1 MARFGGKMIH
11 YLTLKSRERTELID
25 ITSQVEELIA
35 ASRVA
40 AGVCDVFVLHTT
52 AAVTVNE
59 GADPAVKRDIANCL
73 DRMVPNAH
81 YFTHAEG
88 NSAAHV
94 KASLIGAS
102 QRLLLDRG
110 KLLLGTWQSLYFCE
124 FDGPRERR
132 VAVSI
137 CKAD

>member
-1 MARFGGKMIH
+1 MIH

-25 ITSQVEELIA
+25 ITARVEELIS
-35 ASRVA
+35 ASRA
-40 AGVCDVFVLHTT
+40 NSGCCDVFVLHTT

-73 DRMVPNAH
+73 DRLVPDAH

-94 KASLIGAS
+94 KSSLVGS
-102 QRLLLDRG
+102 CQRLLIDRG
-110 KLLLGTWQSLYFCE
+110 KLLLGTWQALYFCE

-132 VAVSI
+132 VAVRISV
-137 CKAD
+137 AD

>member
-1 MARFGGKMIH
+1 MIS

-25 ITSQVEELIA
+25 ITERVEDLLA
-35 ASRVA
+35 AARITT
-40 AGVCDVFVLHTT
+40 GCCDIFVLHTT

-59 GADPAVKRDIANCL
+59 GADPAVKRDIADCL
-73 DRMVPNAH
+73 DRLVPDAH

-94 KASLIGAS
+94 KSSLSGTS
-102 QRLLLDRG
+102 QRLLVDRG
-110 KLLLGTWQSLYFCE
+110 KLILGTWQALYFCE

-132 VAVSI
+132 VAVRTCAES
-137 CKAD
+137 